1 MNIDGPKDKRE
12 LKLVELQCD
21 VVVVGGGLSGVCAA
35 IAAARAGSQVTLI
48 QDRPV
53 LGGNASSEIRMWAV
67 GATSHMGNNN
77 RWAREGGI
85 VDELLVENVYRNT
98 EGNSLIFDTIL
109 LEKIIEEPNI
119 ELLLN
124 TSVFEVQKSAAD
136 KIDSVKGFCSQNS
149 TLYQVQAPV
158 FIDASGDGIVGFQS
172 GAAFRMGAESKN
184 EFDEGFAPSHEYGE
198 LLGHTIYFYSK
209 DAGRPVKFT
218 PPSFALQ
225 DITKIPRWRNFKVG
239 MEGCQ
244 LWWIEYGGR
253 FDTIHDTEKIK
264 WELWSI
270 VYGVWNHIKNSGEF
284 PEAENLVLEWIGTI
298 PGKRES
304 RRFEGDYILSQKD
317 IIEQRQHE
325 DAISYGGWAIDL
337 HPADGVYS
345 DAPGC
350 NQWHSKG
357 IYQIPYR
364 CLYSRNISNLFLT
377 GRLISATHVAF
388 GSTRVMLTCAQN
400 GQVVG
405 SAAAICAARNLTPKE
420 LLQTDEMNRL
430 RLQLDRLGHFVPHVQ
445 TDDELDIAIDA
456 NISAS
461 SCLELDAMLPADD
474 VVKLDFPVGM
484 LIPVAAGQV
493 PKFGIWFRTDRT
505 TTLDLQLRGSSR
517 PGSYTPDQILA
528 SKSVEYFHDEN
539 GKVEKLI
546 RKEAGSTTAT
556 KIREATSSRKLNYIE
571 VDFETAIDTP
581 QYLTVCLL
589 ANEHV
594 DLAQTNTRITGLLAV
609 NKKVNH
615 RVSTDSSQNPPA
627 DIGVDSFEFWIPA
640 RRPAGKNIAMT
651 FEPAVRDFGE
661 TNVCRGPERPFE
673 SSNAWVAAMDDDEP
687 FLDFSWD
694 QEKHIRRVEI
704 ALDTDFDHPME
715 TVLMR
720 HPEPEIPFCV
730 PEIKV
735 LDSAMNLIGHVEDNH
750 QTRQVFNFD
759 SLVTKSIRLQFSKRS
774 RDVPVSVFRVRIY
787 EN

>member
-1 MNIDGPKDKRE
+1 MDIQGPAEQRDI
-12 LKLVELQCD
+12 KLVELNCD
-21 VVVVGGGLSGVCAA
+21 VAVVGGGLSGVCAA
-35 IAAARAGSQVTLI
+35 LAAARAGSKVVLI

-109 LEKIIEEPNI
+109 LEKIVEEPNV

-124 TSVFEVQKSAAD
+124 TSVFEVQKSTPET
-136 KIDSVKGFCSQNS
+136 IDSVKGFCGQNS
-149 TLYQVQAPV
+149 TFYQVQASH
-158 FIDASGDGIVGFQS
+158 FIDASGDGIVGFQA
-172 GAAFRMGAESKN
+172 GAAFRMGAEGKD

-198 LLGHTIYFYSK
+198 LLGHTLYFYSK
-209 DAGRPVKFT
+209 DSGHPVRFT
-218 PPSFALQ
+218 PPSFALK

-270 VYGVWNHIKNSGEF
+270 VYGVWDHIKNSGNF
-284 PEAENLVLEWIGTI
+284 SDTENLVLEWVGTI

-304 RRFEGDYILSQKD
+304 RRFEGDYMLSQKD
-317 IIEQRQHE
+317 IVEQRHHE

-337 HPADGVYS
+337 HPADGIYS
-345 DAPGC
+345 EAPGC

-357 IYQIPYR
+357 VYQIPYR

-405 SAAAICAARNLTPKE
+405 TAASICAKRNLQASD
-420 LLQTDEMNRL
+420 LLEPSEMNQL
-430 RLQLDRLGHFVPHVQ
+430 RLQLDRLGHFIPHIE
-445 TDDELDIAIDA
+445 TSDAADIAVA
-456 NISAS
+456 AKVVAS
-461 SCLELDAMLPADD
+461 SCLQLDSLVPAADA
-474 VVKLDFPVGM
+474 VTLTHPVGM
-484 LIPVAAGQV
+484 LIPVAAGKV
-493 PKFGIWFRTDRT
+493 PKFGIWFRTDRST
-505 TTLDLQLRGSSR
+505 NLDFQLRSSSR
-517 PGSYTPDQILA
+517 AGSYTPDQILA
-528 SKSVEYFHDEN
+528 RKSVEHFHEEDQA
-539 GKVEKLI
+539 GVE
-546 RKEAGSTTAT
+546 EVEQEVAAGTTTKTTTKSTVA
-556 KIREATSSRKLNYIE
+556 KIHYVE
-571 VDFETAIDTP
+571 VDFEISIEAD
-581 QYLTVCLL
+581 QYLTLCLL

-594 DLAQTNTRITGLLAV
+594 EVALTDVRMTGVLAV

-615 RVSTDSSQNPPA
+615 RVSTDSSQNPPT
-627 DIGVDSFEFWIPA
+627 DIGVDAFEFWIPA
-640 RRPAGKNIAMT
+640 RRPAGKNLAMT
-651 FEPAVRDFGE
+651 FSPAINGFDAS
-661 TNVCRGPERPFE
+661 NVCGGAERPFKT
-673 SSNAWVAAMDDDEP
+673 SNAWVAALDDDEP

-694 QEKHIRRVEI
+694 TEKHIRRIEVS
-704 ALDTDFDHPME
+704 LDTDFDHPME

-735 LDSAMNLIGHVEDNH
+735 LDSSKNLIGHVENNH
-750 QTRQVFNFD
+750 STRQIFSFE
-759 SLVTKSIRLQFSKRS
+759 SLVTKSLRLQFSR
-774 RDVPVSVFRVRIY
+774 RHQNVPVSVFRVRIY
-787 EN
+787 ED